1 MSFLTGNI
9 DNLFPFFTTNNSS
22 SLNKI
27 LNSGKLK
34 ILSDL
39 DLYFTFTQSH
49 LGFSGFDFGSKYLES
64 LSNCVGSIQ
73 DTTSRYCRIFDAKRV
88 SK

>member
-27 LNSGKLK
+27 FSSGKLK

-49 LGFSGFDFGSKYLES
+49 LGLSGFDFGSKYL
-64 LSNCVGSIQ
+64 N
-73 DTTSRYCRIFDAKRV
+73 FDQIE
-88 SK
+88 

>member
-1 MSFLTGNI
+1 MSFLTGII

-27 LNSGKLK
+27 FNSFKLK

-39 DLYFTFTQSH
+39 DLNSTFTQSH
-49 LGFSGFDFGSKYLES
+49 LDYQS
-64 LSNCVGSIQ
+64 SILDQ
-73 DTTSRYCRIFDAKRV
+73 NILNLDQIE
-88 SK
+88 